1 MTAGKA
7 GAPIVVNGWSIY
19 AHPLF
24 LGQLEALIEEV
35 EARKRR
41 DPSGYRSKNCTKR
54 LAAILKLVTED
65 VPADPAAA
73 RFRQGDTL
81 GGGRKRWFRAKFF
94 QQYRLFFRFE
104 STAKIIVLAW
114 VNDDETL
121 RAYGSRTDAYAV
133 FRWMLGSGNPP
144 DDFDA
149 LLTAAKGAAQRF
161 EKALEAT
168 RGDTGRTGR

>member
-54 LAAILKLVTED
+54 LAAILKLVTEN

-81 GGGRKRWFRAKFF
+81 GG
-94 QQYRLFFRFE
+94 L
-104 STAKIIVLAW
+104 V
-114 VNDDETL
+114 
-121 RAYGSRTDAYAV
+121 
-133 FRWMLGSGNPP
+133 
-144 DDFDA
+144 
-149 LLTAAKGAAQRF
+149 AA
-161 EKALEAT
+161 
-168 RGDTGRTGR
+168 